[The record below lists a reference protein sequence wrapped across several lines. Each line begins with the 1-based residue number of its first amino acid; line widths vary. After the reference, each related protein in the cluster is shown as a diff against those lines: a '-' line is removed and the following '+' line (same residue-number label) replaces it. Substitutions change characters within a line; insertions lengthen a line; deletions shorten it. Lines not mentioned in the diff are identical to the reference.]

1 MTAAYPPKRRVETES
16 GYVMVEFSNVYSC
29 WIWRDEW
36 GHFACDFE
44 SEAEAID
51 DFQRHDCNRSI

>member
-1 MTAAYPPKRRVETES
+1 MTRVPKRRLDTEK

-36 GHFACDFE
+36 GHIGFDFE
-44 SEAEAID
+44 SEAEAIRD
-51 DFQRHDCNRSI
+51 YQEHHCDRRI